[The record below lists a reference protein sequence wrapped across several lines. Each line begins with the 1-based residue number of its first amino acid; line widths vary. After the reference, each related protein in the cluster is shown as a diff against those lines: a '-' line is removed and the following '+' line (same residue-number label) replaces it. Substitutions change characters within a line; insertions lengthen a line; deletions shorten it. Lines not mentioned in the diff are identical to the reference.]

1 MTMGSA
7 VRLSIVA
14 LTGMLSVGI
23 LSGGPLAIAQE
34 RPSPPSRDPGRTQT
48 DDCRP
53 APAPG
58 GPGQS
63 QNEQGARGDDPGQTL
78 SRSGGVI
85 CPPTGVDPS
94 IQKPA
99 PEEGRTPV
107 IPPPGTPGNDSPVK
121 PK

>member
-1 MTMGSA
+1 MKSA
-7 VRLSIVA
+7 CACLSIVA
-14 LTGMLSVGI
+14 LIGMV
-23 LSGGPLAIAQE
+23 SGGRLAVAQ
-34 RPSPPSRDPGRTQT
+34 PSPSQPPRDPGRPLT

-53 APAPG
+53 APPPG
-58 GPGQS
+58 APGQS
-63 QNEQGARGDDPGQTL
+63 QNEHGFRGGNPGQTL
-78 SRSGGVI
+78 SQSGGVI